1 MWVTGVQEVPQALR
15 EIRALQVLMVFQG
28 TKESWVLTA
37 PLDKKESL
45 AAEGNWA
52 PKAFRAPM
60 APVESRVYLVPQVHW
75 ASKAYRVSQASQASL
90 EFRARKPV
98 NSASGSYVG
107 G

>member
-1 MWVTGVQEVPQALR
+1 MWVTGVQEVPQVLK
-15 EIRALQVLMVFQG
+15 ETRASQVLMAFQG
-28 TKESWVLTA
+28 TKESWVPMA

-52 PKAFRAPM
+52 PKVSRAPM
-60 APVESRVYLVPQVHW
+60 APVESRAYLVPQVHW
-75 ASKAYRVSQASQASL
+75 ASKACRVSQASQESP

-98 NSASGSYVG
+98 NNTSGSSVG

>member
-1 MWVTGVQEVPQALR
+1 
-15 EIRALQVLMVFQG
+15 MVFQG
-28 TKESWVLTA
+28 TKESWVPVA

-45 AAEGNWA
+45 EAEGNWA
-52 PKAFRAPM
+52 PKVSRAPM

-75 ASKAYRVSQASQASL
+75 ASKACRVSQASQGSL

-98 NSASGSYVG
+98 NSASGSCVG